1 MGKSPMTPEKILMI
15 ERKRKFKI
23 QMQEEIEMQEKV
35 EEDDLKT
42 VKLQNQNIMHIVQE
56 ENLSADQ
63 S

>member
-23 QMQEEIEMQEKV
+23 EMQEEIEMQEKV
-35 EEDDLKT
+35 EKDDLKT